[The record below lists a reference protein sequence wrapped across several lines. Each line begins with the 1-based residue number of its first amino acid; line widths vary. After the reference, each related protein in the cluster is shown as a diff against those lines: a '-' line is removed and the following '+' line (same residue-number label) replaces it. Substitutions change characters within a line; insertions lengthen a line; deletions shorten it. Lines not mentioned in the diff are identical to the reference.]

1 MRAESSVS
9 LERLRGRWYVAEIG
23 GTTIDGGL

>member
-9 LERLRGRWYVAEIG
+9 LERLRGRWYVAENG